1 MVQEP
6 LAAEEPPTGVEPPS
20 PAAEKSRRRPRWL
33 VPIAVAA
40 VVLGIAYLVAQNYTS
55 KLYALAPGGTLP
67 VQGAITVKAPPNQ
80 VHNHNGRILL
90 VTVSLRSVQ
99 PITYVFDQLD
109 PNVQVVHQ
117 RDLIG
122 NSKPSQQGQV
132 DAVQMDTSTQT
143 AAVVALRHLGYQV
156 NIQNL
161 GTLVA
166 EVEAHSP
173 ADGRLVPG
181 DTITAIDGT
190 PTPTN
195 DVLQTVI
202 RSHQPGQT
210 VTLSVRP
217 ATGPDRTETVKLGQ
231 SPPSQ
236 GPPHAFLGISTSTKE
251 QAQLPLDVT
260 IDPGN
265 IGGPSAGLAFTLG
278 VLDKLST
285 TDITGGRVIAAT
297 GTINPDGSVG
307 PIGGIVQKTAAV
319 RRAGAVAFL
328 VPPDEYAQAE
338 QHAGSH
344 LRVIKVNNLDD
355 ALNALRSL
363 GGDLSGI
370 APAPARAAA

>member
-1 MVQEP
+1 
-6 LAAEEPPTGVEPPS
+6 
-20 PAAEKSRRRPRWL
+20 
-33 VPIAVAA
+33 
-40 VVLGIAYLVAQNYTS
+40 VLGVAYLLAQNYTS

-67 VQGAITVKAPPNQ
+67 VQGAITVKAPVTQ
-80 VHNHNGRILL
+80 VHNHQGRILL

-99 PITYVFDQLD
+99 PLTYVLDQLD
-109 PNVQVVHQ
+109 PNVQVVNQ

-132 DAVQMDTSTQT
+132 DAVQMGTSTQT
-143 AAVVALRHLGYQV
+143 AAVVALRRLGYQV
-156 NIQNL
+156 NVQNV

-166 EVEAHSP
+166 DVEAHSP

-195 DVLQTVI
+195 DVLQRVL

-210 VTLSVRP
+210 VTLAIRP
-217 ATGPDRTETVKLGQ
+217 ATGPDRTEAVRLGQ
-231 SPPSQ
+231 SPASLR
-236 GPPHAFLGISTSTKE
+236 PPHAFLGISTSTKE
-251 QAQLPLDVT
+251 QSKLPFDVT

-285 TDITGGRVIAAT
+285 SDLTGGRVIAAT
-297 GTINPDGSVG
+297 GTINPDGTVG

-319 RRAGAVAFL
+319 RKAGAGAFL
-328 VPPDEYAQAE
+328 VPSDEYAQAVK
-338 QHAGSH
+338 HAGSR
-344 LRVIKVNNLDD
+344 LRIIKVSNLED
-355 ALNALRSL
+355 ALNALRGL
-363 GGDLSGI
+363 GGGLSSV
-370 APAPARAAA
+370 APAPAPAAA

>member
-1 MVQEP
+1 V
-6 LAAEEPPTGVEPPS
+6 
-20 PAAEKSRRRPRWL
+20 
-33 VPIAVAA
+33 A

-67 VQGAITVKAPPNQ
+67 VQGAITVKAPPYQ

-99 PITYVFDQLD
+99 PFTYVFDQLD
-109 PNVQVVHQ
+109 PNIQVVHQ

-122 NSKPSQQGQV
+122 NSKPSQQGKV
-132 DAVQMDTSTQT
+132 DAVEMDTSTQT
-143 AAVVALRHLGYQV
+143 AAVVALRHLGYQINV
-156 NIQNL
+156 QNL

-210 VTLSVRP
+210 VTLAVRP
-217 ATGPDRTETVKLGQ
+217 ATGADRTETVKLGQ
-231 SPPSQ
+231 SPRSE
-236 GPPHAFLGISTSTKE
+236 GSPHAFLGISTSTKE
-251 QAQLPLDVT
+251 QAQLPFDVT

-285 TDITGGRVIAAT
+285 TDITGSRVIAAT

-319 RRAGAVAFL
+319 RKAGAVAFL
-328 VPPDEYAQAE
+328 VPPDEYAQAV

-370 APAPARAAA
+370 APAPARAAAA

>member
-1 MVQEP
+1 V
-6 LAAEEPPTGVEPPS
+6 
-20 PAAEKSRRRPRWL
+20 
-33 VPIAVAA
+33 AVAA
-40 VVLGIAYLVAQNYTS
+40 VVLGVAYLLAQNYTS

-67 VQGAITVKAPPNQ
+67 VQGAITVKAPATQ
-80 VHNHNGRILL
+80 VHNHLGRILL

-99 PITYVFDQLD
+99 PFTYVFDQLD
-109 PNVQVVHQ
+109 PNVQVVNQ

-143 AAVVALRHLGYQV
+143 AAVVALQRLGYKV
-156 NIQNL
+156 TIQDV

-166 EVEAHSP
+166 DVQAHSP
-173 ADGRLVPG
+173 ADGHLVPG

-190 PTPTN
+190 PTPSN
-195 DVLQTVI
+195 DVLEKVI

-210 VTLSVRP
+210 VTLAVRP
-217 ATGPDRTETVKLGQ
+217 ATGADRTESVRLGQ
-231 SPPSQ
+231 SPPSL
-236 GPPHAFLGISTSTKE
+236 GAPHAFLGISTDTKQE
-251 QAQLPLDVT
+251 AKLPFNVT

-285 TDITGGRVIAAT
+285 GDLTGGRVIAAT

-319 RRAGAVAFL
+319 RKAGAVAFL
-328 VPPDEYAQAE
+328 VPSDEYAQAV

-344 LRVIKVNNLDD
+344 LRVIKVNNLGD

-363 GGDLSGI
+363 GGDFSGL
-370 APAPARAAA
+370 APAAPPAAA